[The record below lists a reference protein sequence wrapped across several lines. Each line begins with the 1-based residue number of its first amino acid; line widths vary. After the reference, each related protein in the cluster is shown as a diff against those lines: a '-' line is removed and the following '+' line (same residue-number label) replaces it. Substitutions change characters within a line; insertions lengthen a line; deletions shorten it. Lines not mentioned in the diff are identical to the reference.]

1 MSKKFDDLDFKIL
14 ELLLDDS
21 SSTLISLAN
30 SLNVDKR
37 SISRRI
43 SRLKEEGVIRKF
55 TIDIDWTKLGM
66 TMDAYVGTRT
76 SVGEELRSKMFEFFN
91 KHPRIVSVA
100 STIGAHE
107 YVFRVICRD
116 THDFRTRIGTPL
128 EPLTAGL
135 SSSVVSE
142 YVKPPDYKPL
152 LRLIAESR
160 VT

>member
-14 ELLLDDS
+14 ERLLDDS

-30 SLNVDKR
+30 SLNADKR

-43 SRLKEEGVIRKF
+43 NRLKEEGVIRKF

-66 TMDAYVGTRT
+66 AMDAYVGTRT
-76 SVGEELRSKMFEFFN
+76 SVGE
-91 KHPRIVSVA
+91 
-100 STIGAHE
+100 
-107 YVFRVICRD
+107 
-116 THDFRTRIGTPL
+116 
-128 EPLTAGL
+128 
-135 SSSVVSE
+135 E